1 MDCHS
6 DMFIK
11 VSLFLTDHLSEAKV
25 DTDWVDLQKH
35 VHSEQ
40 VVDQLNK
47 FNTTFGV
54 LLLLWLHNNQ
64 SFPKLMRTL
73 FFLCPTLRDNTYL
86 RLGLDYRSIS
96 HYAAY

>member
-35 VHSEQ
+35 VHLEQ

-73 FFLCPTLRDNTYL
+73 FF
-86 RLGLDYRSIS
+86 
-96 HYAAY
+96 YAQP